1 MIGEMTREVVEANTT
16 STAGKPAKQKSTAG
30 SRNTGTR
37 KASQAQSPASAYRA
51 SRASAAGDVE
61 NPHQMGKPETNQGA
75 NAQYTISQQKSNVSA
90 QYREAIAKEQAYWLE
105 MKKKEQ
111 EKQEEAGKKGDEEED
126 EKKGFGEVDEMQRQ
140 LDSLK
145 KMLDRFREQREKM
158 RKKDNNKPKKRV
170 NYSYNRVSTTISRAK
185 SSTQASAALSTA
197 SSNLS
202 MVKRMSASGQYDKKD
217 IELALAHAQRMV
229 RTARKKYV
237 NIKFEVQMKNR
248 NKSKESHKKQQVA
261 QVRRPPRKYK
271 AKKELERLKTQL
283 KTQESQEKN
292 RNRRTEEMELMMAD
306 MQYIRRK
313 IQLLQNETD
322 GQNYSN
328 PFSADQGAASEEMMS
343 TVANMEN
350 LNMAETA
357 MSAEASAE
365 AAAAAP
371 SGGDAV
377 AAASGGE

>member
-1 MIGEMTREVVEANTT
+1 MIGEMTREVVEANTP
-16 STAGKPAKQKSTAG
+16 SPAKQKTTAG

-37 KASQAQSPASAYRA
+37 KASQAQSPAAVYRA
-51 SRASAAGDVE
+51 SRTNAPGGAE
-61 NPHQMGKPETNQGA
+61 NPHQMGMQEAGQGA
-75 NAQYTISQQKSNVSA
+75 NAQYTVSQQKSNVSA

-105 MKKKEQ
+105 LKKKEQ
-111 EKQEEAGKKGDEEED
+111 EKKQQEEEASGKKEDEE
-126 EKKGFGEVDEMQRQ
+126 KKNGFGEVDELQRQ

-145 KMLDRFREQREKM
+145 IMLDRWKEYREKM
-158 RKKDNNKPKKRV
+158 RKKEKNKPKKKV

-202 MVKRMSASGQYDKKD
+202 MVKRMSASGQYEKKD

-237 NIKFEVQMKNR
+237 NIKFEVQMKKR

-283 KTQESQEKN
+283 KTQENQEKN
-292 RNRRTEEMELMMAD
+292 KNRRTEEMELMMAD

-313 IQLLQNETD
+313 IQLLQSETD
-322 GQNYSN
+322 GQEYSN
-328 PFSADQGAASEEMMS
+328 PVSADQGVAGEEIMS
-343 TVANMEN
+343 TVANMES

-357 MSAEASAE
+357 MNAEASAE
-365 AAAAAP
+365 VAASAPSGGEPVAAP
-371 SGGDAV
+371 SGGQ
-377 AAASGGE
+377 

>member
-1 MIGEMTREVVEANTT
+1 MIGEMTREVVEANTP
-16 STAGKPAKQKSTAG
+16 SPAKQKTTAG

-37 KASQAQSPASAYRA
+37 KTSQAQSPAAVYRA
-51 SRASAAGDVE
+51 SRTNAPGGAE
-61 NPHQMGKPETNQGA
+61 NPHQMGMQEAGQGA
-75 NAQYTISQQKSNVSA
+75 NAQYTVSQQKSNVSA
-90 QYREAIAKEQAYWLE
+90 QYRETIAKEQAYWLE
-105 MKKKEQ
+105 LKKEEQ
-111 EKQEEAGKKGDEEED
+111 KKQEEAGLTEGDEEK
-126 EKKGFGEVDEMQRQ
+126 KKGFGEVDELQRQ

-145 KMLDRFREQREKM
+145 IMLDRWKEYREKM
-158 RKKDNNKPKKRV
+158 RKKEKDKPKKRV

-202 MVKRMSASGQYDKKD
+202 MVKRMSASGQYEKKD

-261 QVRRPPRKYK
+261 QVHRPPRKYK

-292 RNRRTEEMELMMAD
+292 KNRRTEEMELMMAD

-313 IQLLQNETD
+313 IQLLQSETD
-322 GQNYSN
+322 GQEYSN
-328 PFSADQGAASEEMMS
+328 PFSADQGVAGEDMMS
-343 TVANMEN
+343 TVANMES

-357 MSAEASAE
+357 MNAEASAE
-365 AAAAAP
+365 AAASAPSGGEPVAAP
-371 SGGDAV
+371 SGG
-377 AAASGGE
+377 E

>member
-1 MIGEMTREVVEANTT
+1 MIGEMTREVVEANTP
-16 STAGKPAKQKSTAG
+16 SPAKQKTTAA

-37 KASQAQSPASAYRA
+37 KSSQSQSTASAYRA
-51 SRASAAGDVE
+51 ARANAPGGAE
-61 NPHQMGKPETNQGA
+61 NPHQMGMQEAGQGA
-75 NAQYTISQQKSNVSA
+75 NAQYAISQQKSNVSA

-105 MKKKEQ
+105 MKKQEQKKE
-111 EKQEEAGKKGDEEED
+111 EEAGKKEEEED
-126 EKKGFGEVDEMQRQ
+126 KKKGFGEVDEMQRQ

-145 KMLDRFREQREKM
+145 IMLERFKEQREKM
-158 RKKDNNKPKKRV
+158 RQKEKNKPKKRV

-185 SSTQASAALSTA
+185 SATQASAALSTA

-202 MVKRMSASGQYDKKD
+202 MVRRMSASGQYEKKD

-261 QVRRPPRKYK
+261 QVRRPARKYK

-292 RNRRTEEMELMMAD
+292 KNRRTEEMELMMAD

-313 IQLLQNETD
+313 IQLLQSETD
-322 GQNYSN
+322 GQDYSN
-328 PFSADQGAASEEMMS
+328 PFSADQGVAGEDMMS

-357 MSAEASAE
+357 MNAEASAE
-365 AAAAAP
+365 AAASAP
-371 SGGDAV
+371 SGGEAV